1 MLIISN
7 NERKMCDSTK
17 YREFSAGDKS
27 VLAMPA
33 NGETKADILASYDNA
48 EQCKFAL
55 GLLRAAMIADD
66 KYFDF
71 PHRDDLN
78 EMMNQARQH
87 KSKYTSRKVS
97 YGGS

>member
-7 NERKMCDSTK
+7 TERKMCDSTK
-17 YREFSAGDKS
+17 YREFSAGDRA
-27 VLAMPA
+27 VLAVPA
-33 NGETKADILASYDNA
+33 NGETKADQCAVYDNA

-87 KSKYTSRKVS
+87 KSKITSRKVS